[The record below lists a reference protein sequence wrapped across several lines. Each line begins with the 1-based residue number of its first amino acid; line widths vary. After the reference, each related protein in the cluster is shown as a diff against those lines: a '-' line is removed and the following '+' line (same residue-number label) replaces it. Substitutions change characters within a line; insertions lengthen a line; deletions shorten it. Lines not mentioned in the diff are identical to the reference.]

1 MIARERGWTVTTM
14 ERVRYPRSESMAFRV
29 RRERGKTAAQRKYEQ
44 NCRVSPARKFLDGND
59 ILNHVC

>member
-1 MIARERGWTVTTM
+1 MTTM